1 MPTRSDLHAY
11 QRRAVQFALDTP
23 CCALWLGLGLGKT
36 ISTLTAV
43 TDLIDGMEVERVLV
57 IAPLRVANTV
67 WHTEASKWEHTKH
80 LRLSVC
86 TGATKDRERALAADA
101 DVYVINRDIVPWLV
115 HRYGKEWPFDCVVI
129 DESSSFKNS
138 KAQRWKALKKV
149 RPMINRVIELTGTM
163 APNGLIDLWAQMYLL
178 DLGERLGRTKT
189 VYQQK
194 WFESDYMGF
203 KYTPRKSAE
212 VEIHAAL
219 KDIVLSMDAED
230 YLSMPLRT
238 DILLQVQLPPDAM
251 RIYHEFEKEFMAEIN
266 GEQIEALSAA
276 ALANKCLQAC
286 NGAVYD
292 TTGAWHVLHTAK
304 LDALEDLL
312 EDNAGEN
319 LLVAYNYKSDLAR
332 LIERFPHAVALD
344 SNPET
349 IDRWNQGKIKMLLAH
364 PASSGHGLNLQHGG
378 SVIVWYGLNWNL
390 EYYQQFNGRLYR
402 QGQTKPVRII
412 HLVAKGCLDERVM
425 KVLGEK
431 DATQQTLINA
441 LKAGQTTQV
450 AAA

>member
-23 CCALWLGLGLGKT
+23 YCALWLDLGLGKT

-43 TDLIDGMEVERVLV
+43 VDLIDGMEVERVLV

-67 WHTEASKWEHTKH
+67 WHTEALKWTHTQH
-80 LRLSVC
+80 LRVSVC
-86 TGATKDRERALAADA
+86 TGSAKERDAALAASA
-101 DVYVINRDIVPWLV
+101 EVYVINRENVPWLV
-115 HRYGKEWPFDCVVI
+115 QKYGKKWHFDCVVI
-129 DESSSFKNS
+129 DEASSFKSS

-149 RPMINRVIELTGTM
+149 RPMINRVIQLTGTM
-163 APNGLIDLWAQMYLL
+163 APNGLIDLWAQVYLL
-178 DLGERLGRTKT
+178 DLGMSLGRTKT
-189 VYQQK
+189 SYLQK

-203 KYTPRKSAE
+203 KWTPRPGADQQIHD
-212 VEIHAAL
+212 EIKGL
-219 KDIVLSMDAED
+219 VLSMEAKD
-230 YLSMPLRT
+230 YLSVPPRT
-238 DILLQVQLPPDAM
+238 DIKALVQLPPEAL
-251 RIYHEFEKEFMAEIN
+251 RVYAEFERELMAEIN
-266 GEQIEALSAA
+266 GEQIEVLSAA

-292 TTGAWHVLHTAK
+292 ADGKWHELHSVK
-304 LDALEDLL
+304 LDALQELVD
-312 EDNAGEN
+312 DNPSEN
-319 LLVAYNYKSDLAR
+319 LLIAYNYKSDLAR
-332 LIERFPHAVALD
+332 LQARFPKAVVMDKEGKAVD
-344 SNPET
+344 A
-349 IDRWNQGKIKMLLAH
+349 WNQGKIKMLLAH
-364 PASSGHGLNLQHGG
+364 PQSAGHGLNLQGGG

-431 DATQQTLINA
+431 DATQQSLIDA
-441 LKAGQTTQV
+441 LKA
-450 AAA
+450 